1 MKQLSGE
8 SPIDNLQLPNLMRR
22 QDALLLTVGRRVLE
36 ASSWVKDELQ
46 VGGIEDVCSLD
57 IKVFSNSSCRCSGGS
72 SDGSCED
79 GSRRSMKNMWL
90 ACSEQDIIRK
100 ELATCVNSRNSVS
113 QALAPRTATGVSII
127 SYTNRSSV
135 TQPGFDGK
143 SLSPIK

>member
-1 MKQLSGE
+1 MKQASGE

-79 GSRRSMKNMWL
+79 GCRRSMKNMWL
-90 ACSEQDIIRK
+90 ACGLRIYIIGRK
-100 ELATCVNSRNSVS
+100 AGRPATCVNSRNSES
-113 QALAPRTATGVSII
+113 QMFYPYYASQQDKTF
-127 SYTNRSSV
+127 V
-135 TQPGFDGK
+135 TLGC
-143 SLSPIK
+143 